1 MNKIVFTLLL
11 FACLFLSS
19 SILHGH
25 SGDEHAKEIGE
36 VFGLCD
42 ENGKS
47 RGYAQSRE
55 LVKELGDCISKFI
68 DQDTHTVTQ
77 TINEQLAKYLCSYGL
92 SQRIFSDYKS
102 RLWKISKRL
111 DKIQRHL
118 KQSSASRY
126 DDKIKEELKNIR
138 SELSFIPGYRTDA
151 ENLKFYLEH
160 PRSLVVFLEDL
171 SKKINQ
177 DQGHLSLDIVK
188 KRIESLKKEERL
200 FSLGNG
206 QHRVLFHWGIDNSPR
221 IYPPLINCVDA
232 STSMIKKM
240 FRNIKFNE
248 YLALQDII
256 YQIVMKKW
264 SERKALAQCEFEKI
278 LFRYNKVAP
287 SNMKQIEALL
297 SIAYNVHILGDYAD
311 TRIEPLASVEDIAE
325 SLRKSFESFD
335 ANDRTE
341 TRKICG
347 AITEAC
353 RSSNLKEKSAAAVL
367 STLKKLLPDYLEHC
381 PRMHALL
388 RGQ

>member
-1 MNKIVFTLLL
+1 MNKVVFLLL
-11 FACLFLSS
+11 FFACFFLSS
-19 SILHGH
+19 NILHGH
-25 SGDEHAKEIGE
+25 SGDVHAEEIGE
-36 VFGLCD
+36 VIGLCD

-47 RGYAQSRE
+47 KGYAQSRE

-68 DQDTHTVTQ
+68 DQDSHTVTQ
-77 TINEQLAKYLCSYGL
+77 EINKQLAKYLCSYGL
-92 SQRIFSDYKS
+92 SQRIFSDYKL
-102 RLWKISKRL
+102 RLREISKRL
-111 DKIQRHL
+111 DKIQRYL
-118 KQSSASRY
+118 KQSSGSRY
-126 DDKIKEELKNIR
+126 DGKMKEELERICG
-138 SELSFIPGYRTDA
+138 ELFFIPCYRTEA
-151 ENLKFYLEH
+151 ENLKFYLKR

-177 DQGHLSLDIVK
+177 DQGNLSLDIVK
-188 KRIESLKKEERL
+188 KRIESLKEEERL

-221 IYPPLINCVDA
+221 TYPPLINCVDA

-240 FRNIKFNE
+240 FRNINFNE

-256 YQIVMKKW
+256 YQIVIKKW
-264 SERKALAQCEFEKI
+264 SERKSLAQRDFEGI

-287 SNMKQIEALL
+287 SDMRQIEALL
-297 SIAYNVHILGDYAD
+297 SIAYNVHILGDYTN

-381 PRMHALL
+381 PKMHALL

>member
-151 ENLKFYLEH
+151 ENLKYYLEH

-188 KRIESLKKEERL
+188 KKNRE
-200 FSLGNG
+200 
-206 QHRVLFHWGIDNSPR
+206 
-221 IYPPLINCVDA
+221 
-232 STSMIKKM
+232 
-240 FRNIKFNE
+240 
-248 YLALQDII
+248 
-256 YQIVMKKW
+256 
-264 SERKALAQCEFEKI
+264 
-278 LFRYNKVAP
+278 
-287 SNMKQIEALL
+287 
-297 SIAYNVHILGDYAD
+297 
-311 TRIEPLASVEDIAE
+311 
-325 SLRKSFESFD
+325 
-335 ANDRTE
+335 
-341 TRKICG
+341 
-347 AITEAC
+347 
-353 RSSNLKEKSAAAVL
+353 LKERRTFIFA
-367 STLKKLLPDYLEHC
+367 
-381 PRMHALL
+381 
-388 RGQ
+388 G